1 MRSAYVPRNAVKA
14 ATLEKAHGVDGK
26 YTQGLMMT
34 EFCGTGEDEDPISI
48 GLSAVSRLMYRYNV
62 KFEEVGMMYVGSE
75 SLLDRA
81 KSIKSN
87 LMMLFNENNCYD
99 VEGCDTYNAC
109 YGGTAALL
117 NCMNWLT
124 SDAWDGRWAIAVA
137 TDIADSPAGYRFM
150 TGCACVAMLV
160 GVDAALVFERERC
173 SHIINRWDFYKVL
186 AHTLAPRTTTSQT
199 LRRSASP
206 ALTHSPPP
214 LSFVY
219 TQPWGWHIMAPI
231 VDGPGSIDVYY
242 ECLDGCQRGLMEKR
256 GVSNVIEVSRAGGA
270 TATQPRPSPQHRP
283 KPKLRPLPSHP
294 SSLTP
299 PPSPP
304 HPSRTGLGLLRLP
317 LGSGPKFVK
326 HAFERCQSNAMG
338 FNPLK
343 GGRTKKYDGKLHA
356 DEPAH
361 SSTSS
366 TSTSTSTSSTSHS
379 HSHSQAHS
387 QAKPQPQP
395 SHSQAKQPLTP
406 PFPLSLHPFR
416 SRTRMASGS
425 SPLHTSPPHR
435 RAPPKRTSLRVKAT
449 GLLHR

>member
-1 MRSAYVPRNAVKA
+1 MELQNPSCLHNGKAYGHHDPTRPPAPLPHPPAGEPDEGGDDIDPSRQAGIHAIEAYVPRNAVKA

-34 EFCGTGEDEDPISI
+34 EFCGTGEDEDPVSI

-186 AHTLAPRTTTSQT
+186 AHTHSHLAPPPHSD
-199 LRRSASP
+199 LAP
-206 ALTHSPPP
+206 ALTHS
-214 LSFVY
+214 L
-219 TQPWGWHIMAPI
+219 
-231 VDGPGSIDVYY
+231 
-242 ECLDGCQRGLMEKR
+242 
-256 GVSNVIEVSRAGGA
+256 
-270 TATQPRPSPQHRP
+270 
-283 KPKLRPLPSHP
+283 
-294 SSLTP
+294 SSL
-299 PPSPP
+299 SPFIYV
-304 HPSRTGLGLLRLP
+304 TAVG
-317 LGSGPKFVK
+317 
-326 HAFERCQSNAMG
+326 M
-338 FNPLK
+338 
-343 GGRTKKYDGKLHA
+343 
-356 DEPAH
+356 AH
-361 SSTSS
+361 
-366 TSTSTSTSSTSHS
+366 HG
-379 HSHSQAHS
+379 AY
-387 QAKPQPQP
+387 
-395 SHSQAKQPLTP
+395 
-406 PFPLSLHPFR
+406 
-416 SRTRMASGS
+416 
-425 SPLHTSPPHR
+425 R
-435 RAPPKRTSLRVKAT
+435 RRPR
-449 GLLHR
+449 LHRCVL

>member
-1 MRSAYVPRNAVKA
+1 MELQNPSCLHNGKAYGHHDPTRPPAPLPHPPAGEPDEGGDDIDPSRQAGIHAIEAYVPRNAVKA

-34 EFCGTGEDEDPISI
+34 EFCGTGEDEDPVSI

-173 SHIINRWDFYKVL
+173 SHIINRWDFYKVP
-186 AHTLAPRTTTSQT
+186 HPRTSHHHLSDPCAAVQATT
-199 LRRSASP
+199 
-206 ALTHSPPP
+206 LTHSLL
-214 LSFVY
+214 LSLVY

-256 GVSNVIEVSRAGGA
+256 GVSNVIEVKSGGA
-270 TATQPRPSPQHRP
+270 TATQPRPRPQHRP
-283 KPKLRPLPSHP
+283 KPKLFPLPSHP
-294 SSLTP
+294 P
-299 PPSPP
+299 PLLLLPSPP
-304 HPSRTGLGLLRLP
+304 LP
-317 LGSGPKFVK
+317 
-326 HAFERCQSNAMG
+326 N
-338 FNPLK
+338 
-343 GGRTKKYDGKLHA
+343 
-356 DEPAH
+356 
-361 SSTSS
+361 
-366 TSTSTSTSSTSHS
+366 
-379 HSHSQAHS
+379 
-387 QAKPQPQP
+387 
-395 SHSQAKQPLTP
+395 
-406 PFPLSLHPFR
+406 
-416 SRTRMASGS
+416 RTRPTASS
-425 SPLHTSPPHR
+425 I
-435 RAPPKRTSLRVKAT
+435 
-449 GLLHR
+449 

>member
-1 MRSAYVPRNAVKA
+1 MELQNPSCLHNGKAYGHHDPTRPPAPLPHPPAGEPDEGGDDIDPSRQAGIHAIEAYVPRNAVKA

-34 EFCGTGEDEDPISI
+34 EFCGTGEDEDPVSI

-186 AHTLAPRTTTSQT
+186 PRAHTLAPRTTTSQT
-199 LRRSASP
+199 LRRSASHH
-206 ALTHSPPP
+206 THSFPPP
-214 LSFVY
+214 LPCIH
-219 TQPWGWHIMAPI
+219 T
-231 VDGPGSIDVYY
+231 
-242 ECLDGCQRGLMEKR
+242 
-256 GVSNVIEVSRAGGA
+256 
-270 TATQPRPSPQHRP
+270 
-283 KPKLRPLPSHP
+283 
-294 SSLTP
+294 
-299 PPSPP
+299 
-304 HPSRTGLGLLRLP
+304 
-317 LGSGPKFVK
+317 
-326 HAFERCQSNAMG
+326 AMG
-338 FNPLK
+338 M
-343 GGRTKKYDGKLHA
+343 
-356 DEPAH
+356 AH
-361 SSTSS
+361 
-366 TSTSTSTSSTSHS
+366 HG
-379 HSHSQAHS
+379 AY
-387 QAKPQPQP
+387 
-395 SHSQAKQPLTP
+395 
-406 PFPLSLHPFR
+406 
-416 SRTRMASGS
+416 
-425 SPLHTSPPHR
+425 R
-435 RAPPKRTSLRVKAT
+435 RRPR
-449 GLLHR
+449 LHRCVL